1 MKFGPFCDIHGDP
14 PQYFLNNDYLITIMQ
29 SESANTRLGTAKNC
43 QKKIYWEKIDK
54 TGKCGIHILP
64 LPPVLLNTKAHID
77 PHWDPSGL
85 KMMLSDLL
93 RSVRCRFH
101 FLQHAPHRPDRRA
114 AGAVEGSLRD
124 VKLRHDV
131 AI

>member
-1 MKFGPFCDIHGDP
+1 MKFGPSCDIHGDP
-14 PQYFLNNDYLITIMQ
+14 PHNCLKNDCLITIMQ
-29 SESANTRLGTAKNC
+29 NESANTRLGTAKNC
-43 QKKIYWEKIDK
+43 QNKIYEEKMSVLS
-54 TGKCGIHILP
+54 GCGIHILP

-85 KMMLSDLL
+85 KVMLSDPL

-101 FLQHAPHRPDRRA
+101 FLQHASHRPDRGA
-114 AGAVEGSLRD
+114 AGAVEGSFRD
-124 VKLRHDV
+124 VQLRHDV